1 MYDILVVDDKPALR
15 RLLNS
20 MLSLRQDLH
29 VTTCSSGPNA
39 LQEIERR
46 NHPFDLVITDLLM
59 HGMSGMELASEI
71 REKLPEVPV
80 LAFSGTLQDCPAP
93 DHFDGVLAKPFSLSE
108 VHALVGKHCPP
119 ADSEE

>member
-1 MYDILVVDDKPALR
+1 MKDLESIFDFQGTSTALAMYDILVVDDKPALR

-59 HGMSGMELASEI
+59 PGMSGMELASEI
-71 REKLPEVPV
+71 REKLPEVPW
-80 LAFSGTLQDCPAP
+80 LGPQEL
-93 DHFDGVLAKPFSLSE
+93 
-108 VHALVGKHCPP
+108 VH
-119 ADSEE
+119 